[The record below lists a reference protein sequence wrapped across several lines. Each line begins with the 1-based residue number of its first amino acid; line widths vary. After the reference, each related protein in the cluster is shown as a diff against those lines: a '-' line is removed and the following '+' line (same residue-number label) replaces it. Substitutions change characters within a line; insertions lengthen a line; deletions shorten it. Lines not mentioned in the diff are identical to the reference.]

1 MQRLRKQIS
10 LLGLLL
16 AAAIGNAQADATAEL
31 GRKVFVQIAQPPCA
45 ICHALKDAES
55 TGEIGPGLDDLKPDA
70 ARVAA
75 AVRNGVGVMPPYEG
89 KLTDAQIEA
98 VAAYVANAAGAT
110 K

>member
-1 MQRLRKQIS
+1 MQRLLTPILLS
-10 LLGLLL
+10 LAL
-16 AAAIGNAQADATAEL
+16 AAVGSAQAEATSEL

-45 ICHALKDAES
+45 ICHTLKDAES
-55 TGEIGPGLDDLKPDA
+55 IGEIGPALDDLKPDA

-89 KLTDAQIEA
+89 KLTDEQIEA
-98 VAAYVANAAGAT
+98 VAAYVAQATGAA

>member
-1 MQRLRKQIS
+1 VQRLLTPILLS
-10 LLGLLL
+10 LAL
-16 AAAIGNAQADATAEL
+16 AAVGSAQAEATSEL

-45 ICHALKDAES
+45 ICHTLKDAES
-55 TGEIGPGLDDLKPDA
+55 IGEIGPALDDLKPDA

-89 KLTDAQIEA
+89 KLTDEQIEA
-98 VAAYVANAAGAT
+98 VAAYVAQATGAA